1 MYRSAQTLNSTQEW
15 SSVKIRGNGQ
25 VLLLSFY
32 EDELKIHQ
40 IYTLGNDYLKF
51 LTHLTWVIALTE
63 FSMRK

>member
-1 MYRSAQTLNSTQEW
+1 MVQRQNKRKW
-15 SSVKIRGNGQ
+15 RGVI
-25 VLLLSFY
+25 VLVLRRCK
-32 EDELKIHQ
+32 LKVHQ